1 MRPASFEYHRAE
13 SLEQALELLA
23 EFGDEIRPIAGG
35 QSLVPMMNFRLA
47 RPAHLVDINR
57 LPLNT
62 IEIDGEVMRVG
73 ALTRHYQMF
82 ESPLLA
88 KHFPALLD
96 AAHYIGHPTIRRNGS
111 VGGSISHADPTAEWP
126 ASAVLCDAEIIVR
139 SLHDTRRIPA
149 REFFESAY
157 VTTLEPGEMVVA
169 IEFPLP
175 PSQSTGSFI
184 EIGERSGDFAIASV
198 GIMIEHNG
206 EAITKASIVCSGAD
220 LVPIRAPE
228 IEDMLIGQSLREPP
242 AKEAGQTFS
251 LTIDPANDHIASA
264 DYRRNLI
271 AQLTERAIL
280 KACAR
285 AVSNP

>member
-13 SLEQALELLA
+13 SLEHALELLA
-23 EFGDEIRPIAGG
+23 EFGDEIRPVAGG

-62 IEIDGEVMRVG
+62 IEIDGEMMRVG
-73 ALTRHYQMF
+73 ALTRHYQML

-157 VTTLEPGEMVVA
+157 VTTLEPGEMVVG
-169 IEFPLP
+169 IEFPVP
-175 PSQSTGSFI
+175 PPRSTGSFI

-198 GIMIEHNG
+198 GIMIEHDG
-206 EAITKASIVCSGAD
+206 KVIVKASMVCSGAD
-220 LVPIRAPE
+220 LVPIRG
-228 IEDMLIGQSLREPP
+228 IEDILIGQPLREPQ

-251 LTIDPANDHIASA
+251 LTVDPADDHIASA

-285 AVSNP
+285 AVSTP